1 MFSFKKLW
9 HKLLDLGM
17 TKEQFRTAVG
27 LSPTTIAAMGKGV
40 GLTPKVLARIC
51 AYLHCQPGDIMEYIP
66 GSSTSEF
73 PHETK

>member
-40 GLTPKVLARIC
+40 GLTPKVLARLC
-51 AYLHCQPGDIMEYIP
+51 KN
-66 GSSTSEF
+66 S
-73 PHETK
+73 KR

>member
-51 AYLHCQPGDIMEYIP
+51 EYL
-66 GSSTSEF
+66 STGRHHGIYSRF
-73 PHETK
+73 FDFRISP